1 MRKALW
7 IIGLLVCIASGLYAQ
22 DTIQLD
28 TADVVQQKP
37 TQLPQTVS
45 YTAGKT
51 GTIGI
56 VLDFDASILPSF
68 IRLTTL
74 IEQDTLYD
82 YIRIDRPGKSILK
95 TLIVEPDQRVIATVE
110 LFQEV
115 DTSTYRHRALLRMDD
130 KVVSITA
137 QNQRFAEPEG
147 DLLYSDDVILLR
159 YVKKEFGEEHLVL
172 VAGITPGF
180 PYSELLTS
188 VKVVT
193 QRDGVLEEE
202 VAIPVEWGKSD
213 PWLPVRLRKKSGIK
227 LKNPG
232 TYFIRIQSLHEDQRL
247 NGVDYLSFESIK
259 MK

>member
-1 MRKALW
+1 MKRLLS
-7 IIGLLVCIASGLYAQ
+7 IIILLLCTTAFLLAQ
-22 DTIQLD
+22 DSTQVD
-28 TADVVQQKP
+28 SMAVSRKVSD
-37 TQLPQTVS
+37 QLPQSVT
-45 YTAGKT
+45 YTADKI

-68 IRLTTL
+68 LQLMTVIG
-74 IEQDTLYD
+74 QDTLYD
-82 YIRIDRPGKSILK
+82 YIRVDDPGRKVLK
-95 TLIVEPDQRVIATVE
+95 TLRVEPNLSVTATVA

-115 DTSTYRHRALLRMDD
+115 DTSTYRHRAQLKFDD

-147 DLLYSDDVILLR
+147 DILFSDEVVLLR

-172 VAGITPGF
+172 VAGLTPGF

-193 QRDGVLEEE
+193 QRDGVLESE
-202 VAIPVEWGKSD
+202 VAIPVKWGKSD
-213 PWLPVRLRKKSGIK
+213 PWQPVRLRKKTKII

-232 TYFIRIQSLHEDQRL
+232 TYFIRIQSLHKGQRL
-247 NGVDYLSFESIK
+247 NGVDYISFESIK